1 MKVYFQGDLK
11 PGWARCYH
19 HNFLRFLPIFGE
31 NFGVVQ
37 KINVVFAKTAVFRT
51 KTPIFSPNF
60 WAKLF

>member
-11 PGWARCYH
+11 PGADVIITIFCD
-19 HNFLRFLPIFGE
+19 FLPIFGE

-37 KINVVFAKTAVFRT
+37 KINVIFAKTAVFRT